1 MNWKRAADFCREA
14 FENVEIVEIE
24 IVFNCVI
31 PDKSSWLLPPM
42 MAVVTKLS
50 TCIEGLSI
58 YRVI

>member
-31 PDKSSWLLPPM
+31 PDKLSWLLPPM